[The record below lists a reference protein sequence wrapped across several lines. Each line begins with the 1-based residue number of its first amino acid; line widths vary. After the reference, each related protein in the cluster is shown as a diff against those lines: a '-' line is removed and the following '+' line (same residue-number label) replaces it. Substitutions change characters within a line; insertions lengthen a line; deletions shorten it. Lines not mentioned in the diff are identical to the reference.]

1 MEKNEIFI
9 GRQVEK
15 GNYPVEEQYRSVGR
29 KHARIIRK
37 QDGFYIEDLD
47 SANGTFVNGTAVK
60 FKKIKVSDKIT
71 LGGID
76 YYELNLAKA
85 LKLLPMSDAELKQ
98 AFLNLKLVYEDYQK
112 NKVKIQ
118 SKSQGSMMMKRTI
131 PMIIPGL
138 LMTIVPFFTGHNPVV
153 QILGGI
159 LSAVAMIAGSVWAS
173 KSMSKTPERMNNL
186 REQFMM
192 DYVCPNCGQEF
203 GERPWENIKKQGK
216 CRACQREFKV
226 E

>member
-15 GNYPVEEQYRSVGR
+15 GNFPVEEQYKLVSR

-37 QDGFYIEDLD
+37 PDGFYIEDLD
-47 SANGTFVNGTAVK
+47 SANGTFVNGTTIK
-60 FKKIKVSDKIT
+60 FKKIKASDKIT

-85 LKLLPMSDAELKQ
+85 LKLLPMSETEMKQ
-98 AFLNLKLVYEDYQK
+98 AFLNLKQVYDSYQK
-112 NKVKIQ
+112 EKVKIQ
-118 SKSQGSMMMKRTI
+118 SESQGSMMLKRTI
-131 PMIIPGL
+131 PMAVPGL
-138 LMTIVPFFTGHNPVV
+138 LMAIIPFFTGHNPVI

-159 LSAVAMIAGSVWAS
+159 LSAIAMIVGSLWAS

-216 CRACQREFKV
+216 CRACQREFNV
-226 E
+226 D